1 MQKTRAKINISDD
14 GSLMWYYFWG
24 SSRDNLKPGTLSNV
38 EARKWYLEQ
47 ETKIYDLIDHNLPL
61 EQQARL
67 AFDLRNQYRTQAR
80 ELMADRK
87 LAESLYKTDPNLT
100 WEQIIQNYK

>member
-1 MQKTRAKINISDD
+1 MLSIILQKCVRMSKKS
-14 GSLMWYYFWG
+14 
-24 SSRDNLKPGTLSNV
+24 
-38 EARKWYLEQ
+38 
-47 ETKIYDLIDHNLPL
+47 L
-61 EQQARL
+61 EQQVRL

>member
-1 MQKTRAKINISDD
+1 MLSIILQKCVRMSKKS
-14 GSLMWYYFWG
+14 
-24 SSRDNLKPGTLSNV
+24 
-38 EARKWYLEQ
+38 
-47 ETKIYDLIDHNLPL
+47 L
-61 EQQARL
+61 EQQVRL
-67 AFDLRNQYRTQAR
+67 AFDLRNQYGTQAR